1 MLGLALWLGWFL
13 LGSVQIYEVSRQA
26 RLETGAA
33 ARDVSTQQ
41 SGRLVATRLE
51 IGRTVRAG
59 DVLAEFDAG
68 PDILRAKEEA
78 ARLNAFPDKIADL
91 RRQIEATQAAMD
103 DDQRAATAAVQSATA
118 RQREAS
124 AGAEFARDNDRRMNA
139 QSAAGGVAE
148 VEALRATSDAR
159 KAASA
164 SDALAADARRIGLEA
179 RTRGRQAAAQI
190 AELQRALVSLEADEV
205 ASRETLARLNLD
217 IEAHLVR
224 APVDGVVGEVLAA
237 RAGAY
242 LAEGQKLAT
251 IVPYGAVVIVAQLNP
266 STALGRIRP
275 GQSAQMRLDGFPW
288 PQYGMLDA
296 RVARVAS
303 EVRDGGVRVE
313 LVPMPDARLAP
324 ILRHGLSGRVEI
336 QVDQVSPAV
345 LLLRSAGEAM
355 APPAPT
361 ATSAPG
367 KPDGAGR

>member
-13 LGSVQIYEVSRQA
+13 LGSVKIYEVSRQA

-242 LAEGQKLAT
+242 LAEGQTL
-251 IVPYGAVVIVAQLNP
+251 
-266 STALGRIRP
+266 

>member
-1 MLGLALWLGWFL
+1 MASPFSRTTRSLALDSPRLGLTALAAAMLGLALWLGWFL
-13 LGSVQIYEVSRQA
+13 LGSVKIYEVSRQA

-164 SDALAADARRIGLEA
+164 SDALAVQQALLSEKTAKVQAQASLLYLKATRLPDVVRLMDEAQVALKEGRVQDYRGLHQRI
-179 RTRGRQAAAQI
+179 
-190 AELQRALVSLEADEV
+190 V
-205 ASRETLARLNLD
+205 ARLN
-217 IEAHLVR
+217 EVR
-224 APVDGVVGEVLAA
+224 GGTISGDVIAFGGGDTA
-237 RAGAY
+237 RAADKHLLGGD
-242 LAEGQKLAT
+242 EGQ
-251 IVPYGAVVIVAQLNP
+251 
-266 STALGRIRP
+266 
-275 GQSAQMRLDGFPW
+275 
-288 PQYGMLDA
+288 
-296 RVARVAS
+296 
-303 EVRDGGVRVE
+303 
-313 LVPMPDARLAP
+313 
-324 ILRHGLSGRVEI
+324 
-336 QVDQVSPAV
+336 
-345 LLLRSAGEAM
+345 
-355 APPAPT
+355 APPAYRD
-361 ATSAPG
+361 AVADYYRSLIDQ
-367 KPDGAGR
+367 K